1 MKILLDE
8 TLGFTTGEFPEV
20 LIKKIT
26 VKGGRSLEEML
37 TKKRA
42 FLPPTLTSNN
52 LEISEEI
59 DQLRSYMSGSD
70 ELLYIYDP
78 YVTNQGDIKRI
89 RNWLYPN
96 QKLFLVDGTK
106 NRGYVF
112 FLLTKLQEST
122 YEDVMMSLR
131 GVRQHFRITTDLHS
145 HSPSR
150 YLQLKKPSNKMYYLL
165 GSEGTKKA
173 IKGNKQ
179 ELITKVIEYFPA
191 DPIYVAS
198 SKPVS
203 VKESNVHTIT
213 LSGISLPVQSE
224 TIDIFI

>member
-8 TLGFTTGEFPEV
+8 SLGFTTGEFPEV

-26 VKGGRSLEEML
+26 VKGGRTLEEML

-42 FLPPTLTSNN
+42 FLPPKLTSTN

-59 DQLRSYMSGSD
+59 DQVRSYMNGTN

-112 FLLTKLQEST
+112 FLLTVLKENT

-150 YLQLKKPSNKMYYLL
+150 YLQLKKPSTKMYYLL

-173 IKGNKQ
+173 IKGSKQ
-179 ELITKVIEYFPA
+179 ELITKVIEYFPNES
-191 DPIYVAS
+191 IFVAS
-198 SKPVS
+198 TKSLS
-203 VKESNVHTIT
+203 VKDSNVHTLK

>member
-8 TLGFTTGEFPEV
+8 TLGFTTELFPEV

-26 VKGGRSLEEML
+26 GKGGRSLEENL

-42 FLPPTLTSNN
+42 FIPQKFNA
-52 LEISEEI
+52 ISVNMDEGI
-59 DQLRSYMSGSD
+59 DQLRSYMNGSD

-89 RNWLYPN
+89 RNWIYPN

-131 GVRQHFRITTDLHS
+131 GVRQHFRITSDLHS

-150 YLQLKKPSNKMYYLL
+150 YLQLKNPSTKMYYLL

-173 IKGNKQ
+173 IKGSKQ

-191 DPIYVAS
+191 ETIYMAS

-203 VKESNVHTIT
+203 VKESHVHTIT
-213 LSGISLPVQSE
+213 LSDISLPVQSE